1 MCCIILNLN
10 IVITLYLVI
19 ECNMHY
25 NWLKQDMI
33 AMTTQNTVNFIT
45 VQQNILQFCIAQ
57 YITVQYS

>member
-1 MCCIILNLN
+1 
-10 IVITLYLVI
+10 
-19 ECNMHY
+19 MHY